1 MYSNENSVTEN
12 DIEIDFKKQFNI
24 TDKPNYDIEN
34 ELNDYFQ
41 HTLPNY
47 KRDPETSGISLLKE
61 LEDKWE
67 HVEKRKHKTKHNKL
81 KCYISP
87 RTQSA
92 QIITECK
99 DNFFKKLKQNKAQY
113 LSSLTEFESYVNG
126 MNTYMENIKK
136 QNDILKHQI
145 TNEINANKQF
155 IENNSN
161 HTNTT
166 NNNNKDI
173 TKGHGNKYN
182 HPSSSSSNNN
192 NKPKSK
198 KSFLKPEYDDNSN
211 VYNAY
216 YAINSKYKRPINNIF
231 ACKELTSIEGL
242 VYETPSYMNETNQH
256 TLSNINNY
264 SISES
269 LTSKMKNV
277 FNDITSS
284 SNTQHDVITSPP
296 HIPNNT
302 TTTNII
308 TNPNITLNNDI
319 NDNYNLTD
327 CNFNI
332 SNNNN
337 PQLNSLHVL
346 EKNFDMILTK
356 ISPKINTKK
365 LNKHIYLH
373 NKKENLNINLN
384 KEDEYFENLR
394 KEAEINCGFQSNVFN
409 YGKNKTNKT
418 DTSYVLTDNIN
429 DKKLSKKLEEN
440 IKLLN
445 DVMLTETTTKKNV
458 KGGDRGNSSSNKT
471 HMVSASFGKSRS
483 VSMYGGGDGFNH
495 SNNNHNGVTFKE
507 KRVYSKNRFDDAVS
521 KIYKA
526 NAVKVQKL
534 ISGNSSS
541 GNYNK

>member
-67 HVEKRKHKTKHNKL
+67 HVEKRKHKPKKAKP

-87 RTQSA
+87 RAQTS

-99 DNFFKKLKQNKAQY
+99 DNFFKKLKQTKAQY
-113 LSSLTEFESYVNG
+113 SSSLTEFEAYVNG
-126 MNTYMENIKK
+126 MNTYMDNIKK

-145 TNEINANKQF
+145 ENEINTNKQL

-161 HTNTT
+161 TATH
-166 NNNNKDI
+166 NNKDI
-173 TKGHGNKYN
+173 TKGNNKYN
-182 HPSSSSSNNN
+182 HPSSKHK
-192 NKPKSK
+192 NKKT
-198 KSFLKPEYDDNSN
+198 FLKPEYDNSN
-211 VYNAY
+211 TYNDILRNNNY
-216 YAINSKYKRPINNIF
+216 YSMNSKYKRPINNVF
-231 ACKELTSIEGL
+231 ACKDLTSIEGL
-242 VYETPSYMNETNQH
+242 VYETPSYIHESNQH

-284 SNTQHDVITSPP
+284 STHQDTTNPP
-296 HIPNNT
+296 HIPN

-327 CNFNI
+327 CNCH
-332 SNNNN
+332 SSNNN
-337 PQLNSLHVL
+337 PQLNSLHIL
-346 EKNFDMILTK
+346 EKNFDVILTK

-373 NKKENLNINLN
+373 NKKENLNINFN

-409 YGKNKTNKT
+409 YGKTKT
-418 DTSYVLTDNIN
+418 DTSYVFTDNIN

-445 DVMLTETTTKKNV
+445 DVMLTDTTTKKNV
-458 KGGDRGNSSSNKT
+458 KGNNSNRNNNNNKT
-471 HMVSASFGKSRS
+471 HVVSASFGKSRS
-483 VSMYGGGDGFNH
+483 VSMYGGDGFN
-495 SNNNHNGVTFKE
+495 SNNNGVTFKD

-534 ISGNSSS
+534 ISGNNSNV
-541 GNYNK
+541 NYNK